1 MPICTSCTTPVPYL
15 YTLYESAYNLR
26 LEQCPKCHAFA
37 DPYVEHDPLILILDL
52 ILLKRDV
59 FRHLIYNRGSEPR
72 KLTDGSRDTPQRLAS
87 PIEDKVLWLRV
98 GKLGTGLLLLDSII
112 RWMRLFPILDVTT
125 KAGRHSPIRTLAH
138 VFLYCL
144 GETITFHIGILLA
157 AVCLVP
163 VAQFVTKW
171 RHKNIQDGPQ
181 AASDFRLPQIP
192 LALLYASLTKFFLLF
207 LLSIWPPMQSTTLSL
222 KAPPYLVDYPLMMY
236 VWNMFDDLV
245 LDREWLVRNL
255 LGGMA
260 AGFGLRV
267 VLDAHPFIITSI
279 IIAGWAFTSTYV
291 QLVDDILS
299 LAPAQM
305 ASWTRYSIP

>member
-1 MPICTSCTTPVPYL
+1 MPICTSCTTPVSYL

-37 DPYVEHDPLILILDL
+37 DPYVEHDPFILVLDL

-72 KLTDGSRDTPQRLAS
+72 KLTNESRDS
-87 PIEDKVLWLRV
+87 PKREAPPIADKVLWSRIA
-98 GKLGTGLLLLDSII
+98 KLGTGLLIIDSFI
-112 RWMRLFPILDVTT
+112 RWVRLYPIMDSVSQS
-125 KAGRHSPIRTLAH
+125 GRHSPIRTLAH
-138 VFLYCL
+138 VSLYCL
-144 GETITFHIGILLA
+144 GETIAFHLGILLA
-157 AVCLVP
+157 AVSLVP
-163 VAQFVTKW
+163 VAQFVTK
-171 RHKNIQDGPQ
+171 RRSKNVQGAPQ
-181 AASDFRLPQIP
+181 VASEFRLPHIP

-207 LLSIWPPMQSTTLSL
+207 LLSIWPAVQSAPSSL
-222 KAPPYLVDYPLMMY
+222 KGPSYLADYPLLTY
-236 VWNMFDDLV
+236 AWNMFDDLI

-267 VLDAHPFIITSI
+267 VLDTHPFVITSV
-279 IIAGWAFTSTYV
+279 IIAGWAFTSGYV
-291 QLVDDILS
+291 YLIDDILG

>member
-26 LEQCPKCHAFA
+26 LEQCPNCHAFA
-37 DPYVEHDPLILILDL
+37 DPYVEHDPLILVLDL

-72 KLTDGSRDTPQRLAS
+72 KLTDNSRDFPKPEAP
-87 PIEDKVLWLRV
+87 PIADKVLWSRI
-98 GKLGTGLLLLDSII
+98 GRLGTGLLFVDSVI
-112 RWMRLFPILDVTT
+112 RWMRLSPIMVDVS
-125 KAGRHSPIRTLAH
+125 KDGSHSPIRALAH

-144 GETITFHIGILLA
+144 GETVAFHLGILSA
-157 AVCLVP
+157 AAILVP
-163 VAQFVTKW
+163 LAQFITKW
-171 RHKNIQDGPQ
+171 KRKNTQGGPQ
-181 AASDFRLPQIP
+181 VANQFRLPHIP

-207 LLSIWPPMQSTTLSL
+207 LLSIWPAMQSVPSSL
-222 KAPPYLVDYPLMMY
+222 KVPPYLADYPLMVY
-236 VWNMFDDLV
+236 VWNMFNDLI

-267 VLDAHPFIITSI
+267 VLDAHPFIITGV
-279 IIAGWAFTSTYV
+279 IIAGWVSTSAYV
-291 QLVDDILS
+291 HLVDDVLG

>member
-72 KLTDGSRDTPQRLAS
+72 KLTDNSRDS
-87 PIEDKVLWLRV
+87 PKRVAPPIANKVLWSRI
-98 GKLGTGLLLLDSII
+98 GKLGVGLLFVDSII
-112 RWMRLFPILDVTT
+112 RWMRLFPMPEDMS
-125 KAGRHSPIRTLAH
+125 KDPRHSPIRALAH

-144 GETITFHIGILLA
+144 GETTAFHLGILLA
-157 AVCLVP
+157 GATLVP
-163 VAQFVTKW
+163 LARFMTQWK
-171 RHKNIQDGPQ
+171 RKNTQDSPQ
-181 AASDFRLPQIP
+181 TANEFRLPHIP

-207 LLSIWPPMQSTTLSL
+207 LLSIWPPMQSSPSSL
-222 KAPPYLVDYPLMMY
+222 KVPSYLADYPLTLY
-236 VWNMFDDLV
+236 GWNIFNDLI

-267 VLDAHPFIITSI
+267 VLDTHPFIITGV
-279 IIAGWAFTSTYV
+279 IIAGWVSTSAYV
-291 QLVDDILS
+291 HLVDNILG